1 LFCSTLK
8 KLKNGIEHR
17 GSGAVAG
24 SPGIPVLEV
33 ENPPP
38 PRFVKNVTGSPG
50 IVHFK
55 GKKVP
60 V

>member
-1 LFCSTLK
+1 MALS
-8 KLKNGIEHR
+8 I
-17 GSGAVAG
+17 A
-24 SPGIPVLEV
+24 EV
-33 ENPPP
+33 GLWQGRREFPFWKWKIHP